1 MVGSHGCWKQKGWK
15 IDGHMAWFRTDGYD
29 SRLYQYEPS
38 VAYDFS
44 FPMYYGHGIRYAL
57 MVQGGIDSHLK
68 MTAKMGVTNY
78 FDRSSVGTGLQQVD
92 RSSLA
97 DLLIQIHYLL

>member
-1 MVGSHGCWKQKGWK
+1 
-15 IDGHMAWFRTDGYD
+15 
-29 SRLYQYEPS
+29 
-38 VAYDFS
+38 
-44 FPMYYGHGIRYAL
+44 
-57 MVQGGIDSHLK
+57 MVQGGIGSHLK